1 MAQMK
6 LLLQI
11 LAAVDRRRTVLENL
25 TKDGILKRLIVT
37 ATVLFAI
44 FLFPKKSEANC
55 SKNLVRLIREAKLHA
70 KPSDSDFNSVLSSV
84 RMRAHLILRE
94 ELDNSVEQIWWQP
107 KGRYFKAFYQSKNSK
122 DSVITLFDRQDG
134 LWAYQVNS
142 KSGGDSVCISNRHVS
157 TALSNLKGKD

>member
-1 MAQMK
+1 MK

-11 LAAVDRRRTVLENL
+11 LAPADRRRTILENL
-25 TKDGILKRLIVT
+25 TKDGIFKRLTVT

-55 SKNLVRLIREAKLHA
+55 SKNLVRLITEAKLHA

-107 KGRYFKAFYQSKNSK
+107 KGRYFKAFYQTKNSK
-122 DSVITLFDRQDG
+122 DSVVTLFDRQDG
-134 LWAYQVNS
+134 LWAYQVKS
-142 KSGGDSVCISNRHVS
+142 KSGGDSVCISTRHVS